1 MNYLIVLFKNK
12 KQRKIINKFNTFNR
26 AKDFFKRK
34 IRESESIIFEKLIE
48 NGLPVEHE
56 LAIVG
61 IKNNKHSVLYKR
73 DSVGR
78 SVKVTLD
85 NGEREIIELSPYNLE
100 EQIFDIKN
108 KKRIFFS
115 EFIEKYLPKKNI
127 KMLSKLNHKI
137 IVQNEDKINLFSL
150 KSEVDAERFMSI
162 LGSYFLESR
171 RADTLFVRDIN
182 TSQRKYLY
190 DLLINAGYS
199 KQTLYRKFTTHPSK
213 K

>member
-115 EFIEKYLPKKNI
+115 EFIENYLPKKNI

>member
-190 DLLINAGYS
+190 DLLINAG
-199 KQTLYRKFTTHPSK
+199 
-213 K
+213 

>member
-34 IRESESIIFEKLIE
+34 IKESSLIIFPKIIE
-48 NGLPVEHE
+48 NGFPVEHE

-61 IKNNKHSVLYKR
+61 IKTNKHNILYKR

-78 SVKVTLD
+78 SIKVTLD
-85 NGEREIIELSPYNLE
+85 DSEREIIELSPYNLE

-108 KKRIFFS
+108 KKRIFLS

-137 IVQNEDKINLFSL
+137 IVQNEDKIDLFSL
-150 KSEVDAERFMSI
+150 KSEDDAERFISI
-162 LGSYFLESR
+162 LGSYFLENKR
-171 RADTLFVRDIN
+171 VDTLFVRDID
-182 TSQRKYLY
+182 TLQRKYLY
-190 DLLINAGYS
+190 DLLIDAGYD
-199 KQTLYRKFTTHPSK
+199 KQALYRKFTTHPSK

>member
-34 IRESESIIFEKLIE
+34 IKESNSIIFPKIIE
-48 NGLPVEHE
+48 NGSPVEHE

-61 IKNNKHSVLYKR
+61 IKNNKNNVLYKR

-85 NGEREIIELSPYNLE
+85 NDEREIIELSPYNLE

-108 KKRIFFS
+108 KKRIFLN

-127 KMLSKLNHKI
+127 KMVSKLNHKI
-137 IVQNEDKINLFSL
+137 IVQNEDKIHLFSL
-150 KSEVDAERFMSI
+150 KSENDAERFMSI
-162 LGSYFLESR
+162 LGSYFLENR
-171 RADTLFVRDIN
+171 RVDTLFVKDID
-182 TSQRKYLY
+182 TLQRKYLY
-190 DLLINAGYS
+190 DLLIEAGYD
-199 KQTLYRKFTTHPSK
+199 KQALYRKFTTHPSK

>member
-199 KQTLYRKFTTHPSK
+199 KQTLYRKFTTQPSK

>member
-34 IRESESIIFEKLIE
+34 VNESNSIIFPKIIE
-48 NGLPVEHE
+48 NGFPVEHE

-61 IKNNKHSVLYKR
+61 IKNNKHNLLYKR

-78 SVKVTLD
+78 SIKVTLED
-85 NGEREIIELSPYNLE
+85 DEREIIELSPYNLE

-108 KKRIFFS
+108 KKRIFLN

-127 KMLSKLNHKI
+127 KMISKLNHKI
-137 IVQNEDKINLFSL
+137 MVQNEDEINLFSL
-150 KSEVDAERFMSI
+150 KSENDAERFMSI
-162 LGSYFLESR
+162 LNSYFLKNKR
-171 RADTLFVRDIN
+171 VDTLFVRDID
-182 TSQRKYLY
+182 TLQRKYLY
-190 DLLINAGYS
+190 DLLIEAGYD
-199 KQTLYRKFTTHPSK
+199 KQALYRKFTTHPSK
-213 K
+213 R

>member
-1 MNYLIVLFKNK
+1 
-12 KQRKIINKFNTFNR
+12 
-26 AKDFFKRK
+26 
-34 IRESESIIFEKLIE
+34 
-48 NGLPVEHE
+48 
-56 LAIVG
+56 
-61 IKNNKHSVLYKR
+61 VLYKR

>member
-34 IRESESIIFEKLIE
+34 IKESNSIIFPKIIE
-48 NGLPVEHE
+48 NGSPVEHE

-61 IKNNKHSVLYKR
+61 IKNNKNNVLYKR

-78 SVKVTLD
+78 SIKVTLD
-85 NGEREIIELSPYNLE
+85 NNEREIIELSPYNLE

-108 KKRIFFS
+108 KKRIFLNQ
-115 EFIEKYLPKKNI
+115 FIEDYLPKKNI
-127 KMLSKLNHKI
+127 KMVSKLNHKI
-137 IVQNEDKINLFSL
+137 IVQNEDKIHLFSL
-150 KSEVDAERFMSI
+150 KSENDAERFMSI
-162 LGSYFLESR
+162 LGSYFLENR
-171 RADTLFVRDIN
+171 RVDTLFVKDID
-182 TSQRKYLY
+182 TLQRKYLY
-190 DLLINAGYS
+190 DLLIEAGYD
-199 KQTLYRKFTTHPSK
+199 KQALYRKFTTHPSK